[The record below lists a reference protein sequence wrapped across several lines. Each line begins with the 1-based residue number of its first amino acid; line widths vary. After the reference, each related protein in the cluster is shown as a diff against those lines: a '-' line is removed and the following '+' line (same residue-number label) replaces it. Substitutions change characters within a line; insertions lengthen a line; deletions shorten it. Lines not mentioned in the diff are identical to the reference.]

1 MSEITETQLKL
12 RDAGTQMKL
21 AIDNNGNEDI
31 FRSCI
36 NAYISAARSVTM
48 VMEKES
54 AIHPRLLAWYKGQ
67 TTELGKLPLM
77 KFFNDRRVHTIHRG
91 NVKPISHTM
100 PIWNMA
106 VNGKKLEPGT
116 GTMTVWVFDGFNEY
130 MPGKSGNVFNLCE
143 QYFLI
148 LKNLVH
154 QWLYQKAVIEKE
166 LEGKMNSESALGE
179 NGVIKQIIALDEN
192 EIMEAIIRYM
202 LSKYGNGR
210 VSEVKWMIT
219 PEEGHKL
226 PPIKGISAR
235 CTVEERT

>member
-21 AIDNNGNEDI
+21 AIENNGHEDI

-54 AIHPRLLAWYKGQ
+54 AIYPELLAWYKGQ
-67 TTELGKLPLM
+67 MAELGKQPVM

-91 NVKPISHTM
+91 NVKPVSHTM
-100 PIWNMA
+100 PIWNMV

-116 GTMTVWVFDGFNEY
+116 GTMTVWLFDNADEY

-154 QWLYQKAVIEKE
+154 QWLNQKSIIERK
-166 LEGKMNSESALGE
+166 LGRNMSGNLGE
-179 NGVIKQIIALDEN
+179 QEVITQTFALN
-192 EIMEAIIRYM
+192 EHEVMEAIIHYM
-202 LSKYGNGR
+202 LRKYGNGR
-210 VSEVKWMIT
+210 VSEVEWLIT

-235 CTVEERT
+235 CTVE

>member
-21 AIDNNGNEDI
+21 AIENNGNEDI
-31 FRSCI
+31 FRSCV

-54 AIHPRLLAWYKGQ
+54 AIYPELLAWYKTQ
-67 TTELGKLPLM
+67 TAELGKLPIM

-100 PIWNMA
+100 AIWDMV

-116 GTMTVWVFDGFNEY
+116 GTMTVWVFDNINEY

-154 QWLYQKAVIEKE
+154 LWLFQKAVIEKE
-166 LEGKMNSESALGE
+166 REQEMSSEGDRREI
-179 NGVIKQIIALDEN
+179 IKQVITLE
-192 EIMEAIIRYM
+192 EHEVMEAIVHYM
-202 LSKYGNGR
+202 LRKYGNGR
-210 VSEVKWMIT
+210 VSGMEWLLT
-219 PEEGHKL
+219 PEEGHEL
-226 PPIKGISAR
+226 PPIKGIAVR
-235 CTVEERT
+235 CTVE